1 MHLHYLQHVPFEW
14 PGRIAAWA
22 ADREHDLTGTHLF
35 DGESLPSLD
44 AFDWLIVMGGPM
56 SVHDEATHPWLVD
69 EKRLI
74 RRAIDA
80 GKPVLGICLGA
91 QLIADVLGADITQCD
106 EPEIGWFPVEATEA
120 ATASPLFYNL
130 PDTYDVLHWHGETF
144 DLPAG
149 AVRMASSAGCENQA
163 FVFED
168 RVVGLQFHLESTPET
183 VRELVANDT
192 PPDTG
197 KYVQTDDEIRTQFAS
212 FDSVQEWL
220 TLLLDNLERTCNA
233 EVKQ

>member
-1 MHLHYLQHVPFEW
+1 
-14 PGRIAAWA
+14 
-22 ADREHDLTGTHLF
+22 
-35 DGESLPSLD
+35 
-44 AFDWLIVMGGPM
+44 
-56 SVHDEATHPWLVD
+56 
-69 EKRLI
+69 
-74 RRAIDA
+74 
-80 GKPVLGICLGA
+80 
-91 QLIADVLGADITQCD
+91 
-106 EPEIGWFPVEATEA
+106 
-120 ATASPLFYNL
+120 
-130 PDTYDVLHWHGETF
+130 
-144 DLPAG
+144 
-149 AVRMASSAGCENQA
+149 MASSAGCENQA